1 VDEAESR
8 LGARECTEEGIMR
21 ATIAGDALP
30 ALLATAVGSVPHID
44 PNSAVDMILGTLRT
58 VPHTAQLPRCDPR
71 EQMWI
76 QFSEKVP
83 RFIGDT
89 QRLTYFFDTSGDPE
103 AEVERFYT
111 EYLSVVEGGS
121 PQYFSVGHEYGRG
134 IWGLLERL
142 RKGAPGAVDELL
154 RQYQGK
160 IFNLA
165 MSILKN
171 ESDAEE
177 AAQDVFMTV
186 IRKVDTFK
194 GNSAFYSWMY
204 RICVNTCLMRLRGK
218 RRNDT
223 VAIEEF
229 MPVFTEDGMHA
240 SPMDDWSK
248 EVERKALNEELGT
261 MIRKFT
267 EELSEKYR
275 VVFVLSDIEGLSNEE
290 TAKVLGMT
298 VPAVKSRL
306 HRARLYLREQLS
318 RYLKEGKVE

>member
-1 VDEAESR
+1 MSSERWKEDE
-8 LGARECTEEGIMR
+8 
-21 ATIAGDALP
+21 D
-30 ALLATAVGSVPHID
+30 LLD
-44 PNSAVDMILGTLRT
+44 
-58 VPHTAQLPRCDPR
+58 
-71 EQMWI
+71 
-76 QFSEKVP
+76 
-83 RFIGDT
+83 
-89 QRLTYFFDTSGDPE
+89 
-103 AEVERFYT
+103 
-111 EYLSVVEGGS
+111 
-121 PQYFSVGHEYGRG
+121 
-134 IWGLLERL
+134 RL
-142 RKGAPGAVDELL
+142 RRGTPGAVDDLL

-248 EVERKALNEELGT
+248 EVERKALNEELGD

-267 EELSEKYR
+267 EQLSEKYR

-290 TAKVLGMT
+290 TARILGMT

-318 RYLKEGKVE
+318 RYLRDGKAE